1 MSAESIE
8 IIRGYAAFFFTMFLA
23 IVFVAYVIYLYTA
36 KKKSGRDFEKYGNM
50 ALDDE
55 LSSPPVDPVK
65 RDPSV

>member
-65 RDPSV
+65 RDLSV